1 MPIGA
6 SPHNKFYKKLFGGEL
21 EPRIHLHQKCWRER
35 EEDSS
40 EDDNERITRKFTM
53 ELEKA
58 VREMKTNTVP
68 GRDGLTVSFCKKF

>member
-1 MPIGA
+1 MR
-6 SPHNKFYKKLFGGEL
+6 PHITISIRSCSEENWNPESIYIKSARG
-21 EPRIHLHQKCWRER
+21 R

-68 GRDGLTVSFCKKF
+68 GRDGLTVSFCKEF

>member
-1 MPIGA
+1 V
-6 SPHNKFYKKLFGGEL
+6 LEGERKTL
-21 EPRIHLHQKCWRER
+21 RRM
-35 EEDSS
+35 

-68 GRDGLTVSFCKKF
+68 GRDGLTVSFCKEF